1 MNVKVQITPNTNG
14 GAGFL
19 SPTALGLAT
28 EFHRRLMESSAP
40 LGGGDSRT
48 GWYEVIEMDLD
59 RETLLSAYE
68 ADIWYSQSGREA
80 FPSLPEDWER
90 SLAVAAV
97 AAMGY

>member
-14 GAGFL
+14 GVGFL
-19 SPTALGLAT
+19 SPATLGLAT
-28 EFHRRLMESSAP
+28 DFHRRLMASNAP
-40 LGGGDSRT
+40 LGGGDPGT
-48 GWYEVIEMDLD
+48 GWYEVIEVELE
-59 RETLLSAYE
+59 RETLVSAYE

-90 SLAVAAV
+90 SLAIAAV

>member
-14 GAGFL
+14 GTGFL
-19 SPTALGLAT
+19 SPRALGLAT
-28 EFHRRLMESSAP
+28 DFHRRLMASNAP
-40 LGGGDSRT
+40 LGGGDPE
-48 GWYEVIEMDLD
+48 GWYEVVTMEVPD
-59 RETLLSAYE
+59 RATLVSAYA